1 MTQLQQIRQEIERL
15 EKYYAECG
23 YPGMGEYEQG
33 NKQGRLDTLDYFRS
47 FLDTLEQQEKD
58 ADLEKEIEAYFKDWS
73 INSYGAFFN
82 EDGYKVSMLGIKNI
96 ARHFDELGRQK
107 QLATDADLG
116 SPKYER
122 GFCDG
127 RDFEKDKYKN
137 LIPTLRLCKEW
148 FDEIV
153 EKASRLTTGNVAH
166 LGATIRGFARN
177 YSEYVEEEL
186 GKNAK

>member
-1 MTQLQQIRQEIERL
+1 MNAIQQIRQEIEKYLKHYEKL
-15 EKYYAECG
+15 ELSDFRN
-23 YPGMGEYEQG
+23 GEVYICTE
-33 NKQGRLDTLDYFRS
+33 LLA

-58 ADLEKEIEAYFKDWS
+58 VDLEKEIEAYFKDWS

-96 ARHFDELGRQK
+96 ARHFSELGRQK
-107 QLATDADLG
+107 QLAIDADLG